1 MTFGQVLIN
10 LLISIFLYNFMKI
23 KVIKNI
29 GIVIIGIIIGM
40 IVNLGLIILG
50 GVVFPLPEN
59 FEPMNAMNWDL
70 KYFIFPFLAH
80 SIGTFSGS
88 FIVTKISKKSN
99 IILPLIVGLYF
110 LLGGIYMITILPAPM
125 WFVLLDV
132 ILGYIPMTL
141 LGWKISK

>member
-1 MTFGQVLIN
+1 
-10 LLISIFLYNFMKI
+10 MKQTL
-23 KVIKNI
+23 KNI
-29 GIVIIGIIIGM
+29 AIVILGIIIGM
-40 IVNLGLIILG
+40 IVNIGLIILG
-50 GVVFPLPEN
+50 GIIFSAPEN

-80 SIGTFSGS
+80 SIGTLSGAL
-88 FIVTKISKKSN
+88 IVSKLSNKSS

-132 ILGYIPMTL
+132 ILGYIPMAL
-141 LGWKISK
+141 LGWKLAN